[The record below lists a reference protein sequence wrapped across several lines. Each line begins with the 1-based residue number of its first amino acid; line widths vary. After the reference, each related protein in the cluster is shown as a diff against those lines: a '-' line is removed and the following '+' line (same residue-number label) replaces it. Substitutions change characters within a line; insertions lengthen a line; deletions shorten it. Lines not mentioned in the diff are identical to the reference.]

1 MADGK
6 VVYEVRADDSKLGSD
21 LDTAQNKVN
30 SKQKDFEEKAKKV
43 GLAIGTAF
51 VAAGAAAVNFGM
63 QYETSLAKASTL
75 IDTNVTDMDMLS
87 GKMLNLSDSSGIAA
101 DTLNEALY
109 SALSAGIPA
118 TEDMGDAMAFLEK
131 NTKLAKAGFTDVDS
145 AVNTTAQVLNSY
157 GMAVSET
164 DRVQKIL
171 IQTQNLGQTTV
182 NELGNVLAQVT
193 PIASTMG
200 VSFEQ
205 VGASLSVMTASGTPA
220 AQATTQLSTL
230 FTELGQNGTE
240 ASKNL
245 AKATEGTKYAGMSF
259 QDLMKAG
266 VPLNDVIDTMGTY
279 AQSSGVS
286 LLDMFSSV
294 EAGKAALGVAG
305 ANSDKFTTALDAMS
319 TETDVVGEA
328 YDKVASTDAA
338 KFAAVMNELKN
349 VAISLYTDGIQPM
362 VATLYEIGSWM
373 AENSEAATVIAIGI
387 GTLTAAIIAYNI
399 AQNAATITTWL
410 ATTAGAAFG
419 AVLAFITSP
428 VTLIILAI
436 GALIAIVYL
445 LVTNWDAVSIYLSEA
460 FTAFADGAMAVFG
473 AVGDFFIGL
482 WDGIVSGF
490 NSAAE
495 GIGSIF
501 GGIANFVA
509 GYIDGIISI
518 FSNLIDFIV
527 NVFTGNWAGAWDNIV
542 GIFDTIISGIGGI
555 FKAPLNF
562 VVDGINSFIDG
573 INKIQIPDWV
583 PGVGGKG
590 INIPKIP
597 RLKVGMDYV
606 PSDYFPAYLDEGEAV
621 LTKSEANIWRGMS
634 GNLKNLSQPI
644 NSTTQ
649 SLSFDG
655 MGISKSDIKD
665 AFKEAMKEIPAQDTV
680 IQLGYEEV
688 ARAANKGN
696 VILETRYGK

>member
-6 VVYEVRADDSKLGSD
+6 VVYEVRADDSKLSSD
-21 LDTAQNKVN
+21 LDTAQNKVD
-30 SKQKDFEEKAKKV
+30 SKQKNFEEKSKKV

-51 VAAGAAAVNFGM
+51 VAAGAAAVTFGA

-87 GKMLNLSDSSGIAA
+87 NKMLNLSDASGISA

-131 NTKLAKAGFTDVDS
+131 NTRLAKAGFTDVDS

-182 NELGNVLAQVT
+182 NELGSVLAQVT

-220 AQATTQLSTL
+220 AQATTQLATL
-230 FTELGQNGTE
+230 FTELGQSGTE

-266 VPLNDVIDTMGTY
+266 VPLNTVIDTMGTY
-279 AQSSGVS
+279 AQGSGVS

-305 ANSDKFTTALDAMS
+305 ANTDKFTTALEAMA

-338 KFAAVMNELKN
+338 KFAEVMNTLKN
-349 VAISLYTDGIQPM
+349 VAVSLYTDGIQPM
-362 VATLYEIGSWM
+362 VGVLYDIGTWM
-373 AENSEAATVIAIGI
+373 AENQDAATVIAIGI
-387 GTLTAAIIAYNI
+387 GTLTAAIIAYDI

-428 VTLIILAI
+428 ITLVILAI
-436 GALIAIVYL
+436 GALIAIIYL
-445 LVTNWDAVSIYLSEA
+445 LVTNWDAVSAYLSEA
-460 FTAFADGAMAVFG
+460 FTAFADMAMAVFG
-473 AVGDFFIGL
+473 AIGNFFVGL
-482 WDGIVSGF
+482 WGGIVSGF
-490 NSAAE
+490 NSVAD
-495 GIGSIF
+495 GIMGAFSAVADGIQSAF
-501 GGIANFVA
+501 SGIADV
-509 GYIDGIISI
+509 
-518 FSNLIDFIV
+518 V
-527 NVFTGNWAGAWDNIV
+527 GNALD
-542 GIFDTIISGIGGI
+542 GIGG
-555 FKAPLNF
+555 
-562 VVDGINSFIDG
+562 VVKIPINVIIDG
-573 INKIQIPDWV
+573 INGFIGGLNKIQVPDWV

-590 INIPKIP
+590 IDIPEIP

-621 LTKSEANIWRGMS
+621 LTKSEANVWRGMS
-634 GNLKNLSQPI
+634 GNLKNLSEPYNPGNSGI
-644 NSTTQ
+644 NLES
-649 SLSFDG
+649 
-655 MGISKSDIKD
+655 MGISKDDIK
-665 AFKEAMKEIPAQDTV
+665 AGFKEAIKEMQPQDTV
-680 IQLGYEEV
+680 LIVGNEEL
-688 ARAANKGN
+688 ARATNKGN
-696 VILETRYGK
+696 LILETRFGK